1 MSNAVGK
8 KTRVLGL
15 RVPIYSNLQE
25 LAVAPRRFLFFIV
38 FNVVSWQCIVGPSLV
53 LLARKIDMPPSY
65 VGFLIA
71 FMPLSMVLVLVTG
84 QLVLRFGPKRVMF
97 TAWMLRNI
105 ISCIVFLMPW
115 AILNHG
121 AHSGWWVLMAS
132 TLGFCLMRAI
142 GAGGWFPWLH
152 EVVPDT
158 QRATYFSAEAAV
170 SHVLNVAVMLV
181 QGLILRNNPGLWR
194 FLIIYGIGIVSG
206 MYSLIWMARVPGGL
220 AVKPELTLNQGFESY
235 RRALKDRA
243 YMLFVTNASLSF
255 SALSWFGSAGVM
267 YLKDAVGLTS
277 EEVMYVMAFGSVG
290 IMMTIRFW
298 GRFTE
303 HSGCG
308 AGIFLTL
315 TAHSLACLAALLL
328 IPGAAATRY
337 ALYPVFILAA
347 TFNGATWVATHRA
360 MFNAVA
366 AEDRIGYT
374 NIFTVGTSLALGIT
388 PILVGLAIDHMGM
401 WGYRLCFI
409 AAALTGTGCAFA
421 ARYVCRDSAPVDMS
435 LAALLNPTLPA
446 RTVGRIF
453 WVSMGLHESNR

>member
-1 MSNAVGK
+1 MSDVVGK

-15 RVPIYSNLQE
+15 RVPIFSHLQE

-53 LLARKIDMPPSY
+53 LLARKVDMPPSY
-65 VGFLIA
+65 VGFLIS
-71 FMPLSMVLVLVTG
+71 FMPLSMVLVVVTG
-84 QLVLRFGPKRVMF
+84 QLVLRLGPKRVMF
-97 TAWMLRNI
+97 TAWMLRNL
-105 ISCIVFLMPW
+105 ISCVVFLMPW
-115 AILNHG
+115 SMLHYG
-121 AHSGWWVLMAS
+121 ARSGWWVLMAA

-152 EVVPDT
+152 EVVPEG
-158 QRATYFSAEAAV
+158 QRATYFSAEGAV
-170 SHVLNVAVMLV
+170 GQFLNVAVMLG
-181 QGLILRNNPGLWR
+181 QGLILRNNPGLGR
-194 FLIIYGIGIVSG
+194 FLIIYGIGIASG
-206 MYSLIWMARVPGGL
+206 MFSLAWMARVPGGL
-220 AVKPELTLNQGFESY
+220 AVKAELTLNQGFESY
-235 RRALKDRA
+235 RRALKDRP
-243 YMLFVTNASLSF
+243 YMLFVTNASLCF

-267 YLKDAVGLTS
+267 YLKDAIGLSS
-277 EEVMYVMAFGSVG
+277 EEVMYVMALGSVG
-290 IMMTIRFW
+290 IMLTIRYW

-303 HSGCG
+303 HSGSG

-315 TAHSLACLAALLL
+315 TGHSLAALAALLL
-328 IPGAAATRY
+328 IPGGAATRY

-347 TFNGATWVATHRA
+347 TFNGAMWMATHRA
-360 MFNAVA
+360 MFNSVA

-388 PILVGLAIDHMGM
+388 PILAGMAIDNWGM

-409 AAALTGTGCAFA
+409 TAGLLGFGCAVA
-421 ARYVCRDSAPVDMS
+421 SRYVCKDSEPLDMN
-435 LAALLNPTLPA
+435 LARLLNPVLPA